1 MKKKKKRLGRS
12 LNPFFSFQA
21 ATEPK
26 FPATQL
32 ALQNFDMTYSV
43 QFGDLWP
50 SIRVSLLSEQKYGAL
65 VNNFAAWDHVSGE
78 LEQLNARD
86 FVSEAI
92 SHGEPEPESGQTTTP
107 PQASGAYSPNLRCF
121 TFARGD
127 VSRFPPAR

>member
-1 MKKKKKRLGRS
+1 
-12 LNPFFSFQA
+12 
-21 ATEPK
+21 
-26 FPATQL
+26 
-32 ALQNFDMTYSV
+32 MTYSV

-65 VNNFAAWDHVSGE
+65 VNNFAAWDRVSAE

-86 FVSEAI
+86 FVNEAI
-92 SHGEPEPESGQTTTP
+92 FHGEPEPENGQTAAP
-107 PQASGAYSPNLRCF
+107 PAASWACSPNLRCF

>member
-1 MKKKKKRLGRS
+1 MS
-12 LNPFFSFQA
+12 LSFSFQA

-65 VNNFAAWDHVSGE
+65 VNNFAAWDHVRGE
-78 LEQLNARD
+78 LEQLRARD
-86 FVSEAI
+86 FVKDAF
-92 SHGEPEPESGQTTTP
+92 SHGELEPEGGQTPAPTP
-107 PQASGAYSPNLRCF
+107 ASGAYSPNLRCF

>member
-1 MKKKKKRLGRS
+1 
-12 LNPFFSFQA
+12 
-21 ATEPK
+21 
-26 FPATQL
+26 
-32 ALQNFDMTYSV
+32 MTYSV

-65 VNNFAAWDHVSGE
+65 VNNFAAWDRVSAE

-86 FVSEAI
+86 FVNEAI
-92 SHGEPEPESGQTTTP
+92 FHGEPEPENGQTAAP
-107 PQASGAYSPNLRCF
+107 PPASWACSPNLRCF